1 MIKGTWRATNRSDIT
16 QKVHYGSVGSPVI
29 SKRNILDGEIER
41 CVFSFPRR
49 KKIIEEDEDEEKETQ
64 RRKFDEHN
72 PSQTRRIMG
81 ERGNIQ

>member
-16 QKVHYGSVGSPVI
+16 QKYAMDQSAHLVI

-49 KKIIEEDEDEEKETQ
+49 KKIIEEDEDEGKRSSAEG
-64 RRKFDEHN
+64 
-72 PSQTRRIMG
+72 I
-81 ERGNIQ
+81 